1 VVVVQAVAG
10 TEGVGKTH
18 LAAAYARARMAE
30 GWPLVAWI
38 NGENI
43 GGILGGLAEISA
55 ALGLISAGDERR
67 AGLAVR
73 RWLEAGGDRCLIV
86 FDDVMDPEL
95 VQPFLPV
102 TGQARVII
110 TSNHESAASL
120 GAVVPIGAFTM
131 AEGLAFLADRTS
143 LNDHMGAHE
152 LMAELGGLPLALAQA
167 AGVIIGQGLGYATY
181 LERLRSMPIEEL
193 LLPTYGGQ
201 HLRAV
206 AAAVLLSLET
216 VQNDDRTE
224 ACGPIMDLLS
234 VLSPAGATR
243 SLLHSAGAVGLVG
256 KSPATSETVDRAL
269 GQLAAASLVTFSIDE
284 SSISA
289 HRLVMRIIRAKQAAA
304 NTFTTACESAAAFL
318 DARAAKLWQTRHQ
331 DRPAVRNL
339 VRQITAL
346 QDAVSQCPSS
356 DGLARSIVRLRGWA
370 VTFLN
375 ELGDSPAQAIL
386 MAHSLAADQERILG
400 AGHPD
405 TLASRDNLGASY
417 RMAGRADEA
426 IALHEQTLAAGGRVL
441 GADHPDTLASRNNL
455 ALAYRAAGRTDE
467 AIALHEQTL
476 AARGRV
482 LGADHPD
489 TLASRNNLALAYRA
503 AGRTDEAIALHEQ
516 TLAARGRVLGADHP
530 STLASRNNLAL
541 AYRAVGRTDEAIA
554 LNKQTMASRRNRS
567 IRDYRFTRHPWLT
580 EVEDVMICLS
590 AKGLTHGEIA
600 AHLAEVYGA
609 EVPEQSISAITGRA
623 MDGIAD
629 WQSRPLDPVYAVIFV
644 GATQVKIRGDQVAN
658 RPIYLALGV
667 TADGERDFL
676 GLWAGEHGDE
686 EASAKFWLRVL
697 SEINNRGTQ
706 DVCMV
711 VSDGLNGLPEA
722 VSAVWEK
729 AIVKPSIVHLLRNS
743 PLRYARLESKK
754 DWNSMAKDLKSVYT
768 AASET
773 DAVDRFTEFCG
784 KWATRYPAIIQLS
797 KNAWP
802 ELAPFLQLDWKIR
815 TLITTNAIE
824 SLNAQ
829 LGRSL
834 RARGHFPTVQAA
846 LKHLYLVITNLD
858 PTGLGGARWT
868 SRWKAT
874 LNTFDSTFEGRLSA
888 GRKQQP
894 RK

>member
-1 VVVVQAVAG
+1 
-10 TEGVGKTH
+10 
-18 LAAAYARARMAE
+18 
-30 GWPLVAWI
+30 
-38 NGENI
+38 
-43 GGILGGLAEISA
+43 
-55 ALGLISAGDERR
+55 
-67 AGLAVR
+67 
-73 RWLEAGGDRCLIV
+73 
-86 FDDVMDPEL
+86 
-95 VQPFLPV
+95 
-102 TGQARVII
+102 
-110 TSNHESAASL
+110 
-120 GAVVPIGAFTM
+120 
-131 AEGLAFLADRTS
+131 
-143 LNDHMGAHE
+143 
-152 LMAELGGLPLALAQA
+152 
-167 AGVIIGQGLGYATY
+167 
-181 LERLRSMPIEEL
+181 
-193 LLPTYGGQ
+193 
-201 HLRAV
+201 
-206 AAAVLLSLET
+206 
-216 VQNDDRTE
+216 
-224 ACGPIMDLLS
+224 MDLLS

-426 IALHEQTLAAGGRVL
+426 IALHEQTLAAG
-441 GADHPDTLASRNNL
+441 
-455 ALAYRAAGRTDE
+455 
-467 AIALHEQTL
+467 
-476 AARGRV
+476 GRV